1 MTVKTSETMITD
13 TAGKICVTNESNA
26 TLLFVAEA
34 GNGQRKLET
43 LPPSKTLCIASKN
56 PKGTIGVFENEDA
69 LEGCSRLAKTG
80 TPER

>member
-1 MTVKTSETMITD
+1 MVTD
-13 TAGKICVTNESNA
+13 TVGKICVTNESSA

-34 GNGQRKLET
+34 GSGQRKLET